1 MHKFSWLELV
11 AIPLNIVEIE
21 EDLWMDDVYKI
32 PNYYVCRMLP
42 TVTPETRLE
51 GALIFMRNLS
61 ECPPSYLNDPG
72 RKDFFEIVWLKGEN
86 PLHDVQLHDF
96 DMKGDWIYLIPPYRV
111 HQLNKAGKNG
121 ELLSFKREILEE
133 GDKEF
138 LLDIFKIFNVQGEFS
153 CLRLDQDA
161 ADDLNGVYR
170 LLNLEYQK
178 QQADTIIVK
187 ALLKVFLLKLIKVKE
202 EEFTGHDIHQ
212 KRVYEFLMLL
222 ESNYLMVRNID
233 FYAAK
238 LDISSKRLNQ
248 ILKEKLH
255 KTGTQIIH
263 DRIILEAKRLIIHSE
278 HTIKEISYE
287 LGFSDRPY
295 FSRFFKKQT
304 GQTPEMFLKQAH
316 NHTRLNS
323 NTLI

>member
-1 MHKFSWLELV
+1 MIPATSSATQLES
-11 AIPLNIVEIE
+11 A
-21 EDLWMDDVYKI
+21 M
-32 PNYYVCRMLP
+32 
-42 TVTPETRLE
+42 
-51 GALIFMRNLS
+51 IFMRPLS
-61 ECPPSYLNDPG
+61 ECPPSYLNDPS
-72 RKDFFEIVWLKGEN
+72 RKDFFEIVWLKNEA
-86 PLHDVQLHDF
+86 PLHDVPSDGT
-96 DMKGDWIYLIPPYRV
+96 DMIGNWIYLIPPYRV

-133 GDKEF
+133 ADKEF

-153 CLRLDQDA
+153 CLRLDA
-161 ADDLNGVYR
+161 EASDDLSGVYR
-170 LLNLEYQK
+170 LLSLEYAKQK
-178 QQADTIIVK
+178 ADITIVK
-187 ALLKVFLLKLIKVKE
+187 AFLKVFLLKLIKVKE
-202 EEFTGHDIHQ
+202 EEFTGHDVHQ

-222 ESNYLMVRNID
+222 ESNYLEVRNID

-238 LDISSKRLNQ
+238 LDISAKRLNQ

-278 HTIKEISYE
+278 HTLKQISYQ

-304 GQTPEMFLKQAH
+304 GQTPDDFLKQAQ
-316 NHTRLNS
+316 NHVKLKS
-323 NTLI
+323 NTLV